1 MKAKKTILTLM
12 LIALV
17 GTLAVSQTKDEGKI
31 VIEIT
36 KDVNGEKKTFKG
48 EYNSTEEMHAD
59 PAYKEFA
66 GEESGFNFWLD
77 NDDEGPNVF
86 LRLHQL
92 GEHTGSAFKFFH
104 DDEEDDDDGKHS
116 FFFKHFDGDS
126 TENFFDLNLDG
137 TDMEE
142 YKEKMKELG
151 IELEVL
157 MNKLHEDSDDRS
169 ISVIT
174 FKSIKITDVEN
185 EFGKKG
191 KVDESNVL
199 ELEDLVFYP
208 NPSPNGR
215 FKVKFNVPEEG
226 ELSIKV
232 SNLEGKEVFSRY
244 FERFGGTYS
253 EMIDL
258 SGQKEG
264 IYLLEIEQGKKRLT
278 KKIVIN

>member
-1 MKAKKTILTLM
+1 MKTKSTILLA
-12 LIALV
+12 IAALLLSNY
-17 GTLAVSQTKDEGKI
+17 TRAQSADDGKI

-36 KDVNGEKKTFKG
+36 KEVNGEKKTFKG
-48 EYNSTEEMHAD
+48 EYNSKEEMMAD
-59 PAYKEFA
+59 QNYQEFA
-66 GEESGFNFWLD
+66 DDEQNFNFWFNDEDAADIHIQLD
-77 NDDEGPNVF
+77 
-86 LRLHQL
+86 QL
-92 GEHTGSAFKFFH
+92 KNQHSSAFKFFH
-104 DDEEDDDDGKHS
+104 SDDDSDDNT

-126 TENFFDLNLDG
+126 ADGFLNIQLDG
-137 TDMEE
+137 MNMEE
-142 YKEKMKELG
+142 YKKKLKELG
-151 IELEVL
+151 IDMEMLFD
-157 MNKLHEDSDDRS
+157 KLNDSDGS
-169 ISVIT
+169 THVKVFT
-174 FKSIKITDVEN
+174 FKQVRILDVAD

-191 KVDESNVL
+191 KVAESNVL
-199 ELEDLVFYP
+199 ELDDLAFFP

-215 FKVKFNVPEEG
+215 FKVRFKLPEEG

-264 IYLLEIEQGKKRLT
+264 IYLLEIGQGKKRVT